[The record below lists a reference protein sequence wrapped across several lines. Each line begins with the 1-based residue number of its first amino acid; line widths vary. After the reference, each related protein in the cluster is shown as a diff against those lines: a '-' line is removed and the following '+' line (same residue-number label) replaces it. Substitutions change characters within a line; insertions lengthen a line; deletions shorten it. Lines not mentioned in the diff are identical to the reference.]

1 MSGAT
6 PLPERPFSTT
16 MNPNDLVMVTRGW
29 RRLNRRRGEL
39 IRMKIEQGLNQGEC
53 SELENLQRL
62 ADLRA
67 QLVDSFGG
75 DWSKVA
81 RFWRELNRR
90 RLELIDRE
98 SSGEG
103 RGQQETDELENLQR
117 LAGLRRGLISPLPW
131 HILDALENLIK
142 QGK

>member
-6 PLPERPFSTT
+6 PSPERPFSTT

-29 RRLNRRRGEL
+29 KRLNRRRSEL
-39 IRMKIEQGLNQGEC
+39 IRKKIERRLDQGEC
-53 SELENLQRL
+53 CELENLQRL

-75 DWSKVA
+75 DWSKVT
-81 RFWRELNRR
+81 RSWRKLNRR

-98 SSGEG
+98 SSGEVL
-103 RGQQETDELENLQR
+103 GQKETDELENLLQIF
-117 LAGLRRGLISPLPW
+117 ALRRQLTSPLPW
-131 HILDALENLIK
+131 HILDALEKILR
-142 QGK
+142 GK